1 MKKLIILL
9 LIVLC
14 ALPLLFSCKK
24 HEGDNMFVSDRFVIV
39 SEESD
44 DCSISQI
51 IFCDTETGVL
61 YLYVSNGSPAMT
73 VLLDSDGKPL
83 INKPTKGQLK

>member
-9 LIVLC
+9 SIVLC
-14 ALPLLFSCKK
+14 VLPLLFSCKK

-39 SEESD
+39 SDESN
-44 DCSISQI
+44 DCISQI

-61 YLYVSNGSPAMT
+61 YLYVANGHPAMT

-83 INKPTKGQLK
+83 TNKPTKGH